1 MPANEQLYFGG
12 DIYTVDDAL
21 PSAEA
26 VAVRDGTI
34 AAVGSTGGCE
44 AALGP
49 GHERVDLRGRALL
62 PGFIDTHLHPLMLV
76 YFDMNADLHG
86 VSSMRDLQDRM
97 RESGAGAPPGAWVVG
112 LQFDEQDLDDPRM
125 PTRHDLDVACPDN
138 PMMIVK
144 HDGHTVFAN
153 TAAISEA
160 FVTAST
166 PDPPGG
172 VIDREPDGF
181 PAGIFREN
189 ASLLIKSKVPIPEL
203 GAFAAGAVSSFGR
216 LASCGITSA
225 GAVMQTDA
233 EGPAGAEGAFE
244 VPLMQVLLE
253 HVPIN
258 LYGLLVSS
266 DIEQVNNA
274 MATPLHDPEVGAGHR
289 IGGVKIYSDGTY
301 GSCTAYM
308 EEPFAD
314 QPDRRG
320 FLAHDIEEIYR
331 RMVFAHSAG
340 LQVAIHAIGDAGVR
354 TCLEL
359 YERLL
364 NEHPA
369 PSHRHRLE
377 HASQLNERLIEDI
390 ARLGIVVST
399 QPMFIHSEKGWLH
412 KRLGVERTKWTYP
425 FRSLLEGGVRV
436 AGASDGPVES
446 VNVLHALQCCVTRE
460 GFEPQQS
467 ITAAQAV
474 RMYTIDAAYAQFEE
488 SIKGS
493 ITPGKRADLV
503 VLGENPATA
512 APDRI
517 RDITVDRTVVKGR
530 VVYERGGG
538 A

>member
-1 MPANEQLYFGG
+1 MPVGEQLYFGG
-12 DIYTVDDAL
+12 DVYTVDDEA

-26 VAVRDGTI
+26 VAVRDGRI
-34 AAVGSTGGCE
+34 VAVGSMAGCE

-49 GHERVDLRGRALL
+49 GCERFDLAGRTLL

-86 VSSMRDLQDRM
+86 VSSMGDLRERM
-97 RESGAGAPPGAWVVG
+97 RESAAGAAPGTWVVG
-112 LQFDEQDLDDPRM
+112 LQFDEQDMDDPGM
-125 PTRHDLDVACPDN
+125 PTRRDLDAACPLN
-138 PMMIVK
+138 PLMIVK

-153 TAAISEA
+153 TAAILEA
-160 FVTAST
+160 GVTAST
-166 PDPPGG
+166 PDPAGG

-203 GAFAAGAVSSFGR
+203 GAFQSGAVSSFGR

-244 VPLMQVLLE
+244 VPLMTVLLE

-266 DIEQVNNA
+266 EIEQVTNA
-274 MATPLHDPEVGAGHR
+274 MATPLHDPVVGAGHR

-308 EEPFAD
+308 DEPFAD

-320 FLAHDIEEIYR
+320 FLAHDVEEIYR
-331 RMVFAHSAG
+331 RMVFAHTAG

-354 TCLEL
+354 TCLDL

-364 NEHPA
+364 AEHPL
-369 PSHRHRLE
+369 SGHRHRLE
-377 HASQLNERLIEDI
+377 HASQLSERLVERM
-390 ARLGIVVST
+390 ARLGVVVST

-412 KRLGVERTKWTYP
+412 KRLGAERAKWTYP
-425 FRSLLEGGVRV
+425 FRSLIEGGVRV

-446 VNVLHALQCCVTRE
+446 VDVLHAMHCCVTRE

-467 ITAAQAV
+467 ITPAQAV
-474 RMYTIDAAYAQFEE
+474 RMYTIDAAFAQFEE
-488 SIKGS
+488 GVKGS
-493 ITPGKRADLV
+493 ITPGKRADMV
-503 VLGENPATA
+503 VLSANPATA
-512 APDRI
+512 PPDGI
-517 RDITVDRTVVKGR
+517 RDIAVERTVVGGR
-530 VVYERGGG
+530 VVFERGK